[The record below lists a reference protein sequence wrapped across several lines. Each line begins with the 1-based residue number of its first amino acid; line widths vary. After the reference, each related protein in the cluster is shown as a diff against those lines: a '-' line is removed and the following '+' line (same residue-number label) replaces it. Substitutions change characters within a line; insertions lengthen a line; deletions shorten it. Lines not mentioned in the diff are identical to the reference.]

1 MGLMYVLKSSFP
13 DSDVNMRHWK
23 SKITWYQTRPAIG
36 YKPHQNVSKLIVQK
50 LKTSSSGIN
59 E

>member
-1 MGLMYVLKSSFP
+1 MGLMYVLKSSIP
-13 DSDVNMRHWK
+13 DFDVNMRHRK